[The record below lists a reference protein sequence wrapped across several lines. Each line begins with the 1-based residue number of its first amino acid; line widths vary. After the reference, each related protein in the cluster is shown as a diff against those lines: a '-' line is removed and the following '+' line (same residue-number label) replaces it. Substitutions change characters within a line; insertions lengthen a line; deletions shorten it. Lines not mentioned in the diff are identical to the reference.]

1 MSIKMKKLILL
12 LVFIPL
18 VSFGQK
24 NIIDV
29 DYVINNDNSVSFN
42 YKKYVVGSYLVIL
55 EFSNLSNTRVQRR
68 VSKILKNNSGSLFLK
83 LKPINDENSVGFQYQ
98 TMYFKGSINSKV
110 NEDYP
115 YILPFNK
122 GVKIT
127 PIDLYSLENRY
138 LNEEVPEGWK
148 SYSFTF
154 NEKKEVK
161 AIRKGIVIEIKNTYT
176 PDYSIEASFYSE
188 QNSISIEHI
197 DGTVAKYEG
206 FDKNTIQLQE
216 GETVYPQTT
225 LGQLVKYDKRDIY
238 RLYLTLYSYTTND
251 NITLFNL
258 NSSDDYG
265 ITYLTPKFYIRNSLE
280 ILKDNNEYI
289 VDFDEKTQFKE
300 MRKKE
305 IKKFKIQKK

>member
-1 MSIKMKKLILL
+1 MKKLILL
-12 LVFIPL
+12 LLFIPL
-18 VSFGQK
+18 ISFGQK

-42 YKKYVVGSYLVIL
+42 YKKNVVGSYLVIL
-55 EFSNLSNTRVQRR
+55 EFSNLSNTRAQRR

-83 LKPINDENSVGFQYQ
+83 LKPINDENSIGFQYR
-98 TMYFKGSINSKV
+98 TMYFKGSVNSKV

-122 GVKIT
+122 GDKIT
-127 PIDLYSLENRY
+127 PRDLYSIENRY

-197 DGTVAKYEG
+197 DGTVATYKG
-206 FDKNTIQLQE
+206 FDKNTIQLKE

-238 RLYLTLYSYTTND
+238 RLYLTLYSYTTKD
-251 NITLFNL
+251 NISLFNL

-265 ITYLTPKFYIRNSLE
+265 ITYLTPKFYVRNSLE
-280 ILKDNNEYI
+280 ILKDNNEYL

-305 IKKFKIQKK
+305 IKKFKINR

>member
-1 MSIKMKKLILL
+1 MKKLILL
-12 LVFIPL
+12 LLFIPL
-18 VSFGQK
+18 ISFGQT

-42 YKKYVVGSYLVIL
+42 YKKNVVGSYLVIL
-55 EFSNLSNTRVQRR
+55 EFSNLSNTRAQRR

-83 LKPINDENSVGFQYQ
+83 LKPINDENSIGFQYR
-98 TMYFKGSINSKV
+98 TMFFKGSVNSKV

-122 GVKIT
+122 GDKIT
-127 PIDLYSLENRY
+127 PRDLYSIENRY

-161 AIRKGIVIEIKNTYT
+161 AIRKGIVIEIKDTYT

-197 DGTVAKYEG
+197 DGTVATYKG
-206 FDKNTIQLQE
+206 FDKNTIQLKE

-238 RLYLTLYSYTTND
+238 RLYLTLYSYTTKD
-251 NITLFNL
+251 NISLFSL
-258 NSSDDYG
+258 SSSDDYG
-265 ITYLTPKFYIRNSLE
+265 ITYLTPKFYVRNSQE
-280 ILKDNNEYI
+280 ILKDNIPYI

-305 IKKFKIQKK
+305 IKKFKINK

>member
-1 MSIKMKKLILL
+1 MKKLILL
-12 LVFIPL
+12 LLFIPL
-18 VSFGQK
+18 ISFGQT

-42 YKKYVVGSYLVIL
+42 YKKNVVGSYLVIL
-55 EFSNLSNTRVQRR
+55 EFSNLSNTRAQRR

-83 LKPINDENSVGFQYQ
+83 LKPINDENSIGFQYR
-98 TMYFKGSINSKV
+98 TMYFKGSVNSKV

-122 GVKIT
+122 GHKIT
-127 PIDLYSLENRY
+127 PRDLYSIENRY

-161 AIRKGIVIEIKNTYT
+161 AIRKGIVIEIKDTYT

-197 DGTVAKYEG
+197 DGTVATYKG
-206 FDKNTIQLQE
+206 FDKNTIHLKE

-238 RLYLTLYSYTTND
+238 RLYLTLYSYTTKD
-251 NITLFNL
+251 NISLFSL

-265 ITYLTPKFYIRNSLE
+265 ITYLTPKFYVRNSQE
-280 ILKDNNEYI
+280 ILKDNIPYI

-305 IKKFKIQKK
+305 IKKFKINK

>member
-1 MSIKMKKLILL
+1 MKKLILL
-12 LVFIPL
+12 LLFIPL
-18 VSFGQK
+18 ISFGQK

-42 YKKYVVGSYLVIL
+42 YKKNVVGSYLVIL
-55 EFSNLSNTRVQRR
+55 EFSNLSNTRAQRR

-83 LKPINDENSVGFQYQ
+83 LKPINDENSIGFQYR
-98 TMYFKGSINSKV
+98 TMYFKGSVNSKV

-122 GVKIT
+122 GDKIT
-127 PIDLYSLENRY
+127 PRDLYSIENRY

-161 AIRKGIVIEIKNTYT
+161 AIRKGIVIEIKDTYT

-197 DGTVAKYEG
+197 DGTVATYKG
-206 FDKNTIQLQE
+206 FDKNTIQLKE

-238 RLYLTLYSYTTND
+238 RLYLTLYSYTTKD
-251 NITLFNL
+251 NISLFNL
-258 NSSDDYG
+258 NSSDDYE
-265 ITYLTPKFYIRNSLE
+265 ITYLTPKFYVRNSLE
-280 ILKDNNEYI
+280 ILKDNNEYL

-305 IKKFKIQKK
+305 IKKFKINR

>member
-1 MSIKMKKLILL
+1 MKKLIILL
-12 LVFIPL
+12 LFIPL
-18 VSFGQK
+18 FSFGQK

-42 YKKYVVGSYLVIL
+42 YKKNVVGSYLLIL
-55 EFSNLSNTRVQRR
+55 EFSNLSNTRAQRR

-83 LKPINDENSVGFQYQ
+83 LKPINDENSIGFQYR
-98 TMYFKGSINSKV
+98 TMYFKGDVNSKV

-122 GVKIT
+122 GDKIT
-127 PIDLYSLENRY
+127 PRDLYSIENRY

-161 AIRKGIVIEIKNTYT
+161 AIRKGIVIEIKDTYT

-197 DGTVAKYEG
+197 DGTVATYKG
-206 FDKNTIQLQE
+206 FDKNTIQLKE

-238 RLYLTLYSYTTND
+238 RLYLTLYSYTTKD
-251 NITLFNL
+251 NISLFNL

-265 ITYLTPKFYIRNSLE
+265 ITYLTPKFYVRNSLE
-280 ILKDNNEYI
+280 ILKDNNEYL

-305 IKKFKIQKK
+305 IKKFKINR

>member
-1 MSIKMKKLILL
+1 MKKLILL
-12 LVFIPL
+12 LVYIPL
-18 VSFGQK
+18 ISFGQK

-42 YKKYVVGSYLVIL
+42 YKKNVVGSYLVIL
-55 EFSNLSNTRVQRR
+55 EFSNLSNTRAQRR

-83 LKPINDENSVGFQYQ
+83 LKPINDENSIGFQYQ
-98 TMYFKGSINSKV
+98 TMYFKGSVNSKV

-122 GVKIT
+122 GDKIT
-127 PIDLYSLENRY
+127 PRDLYSIENRY

-161 AIRKGIVIEIKNTYT
+161 AIRKGIVIEIKDTYT

-197 DGTVAKYEG
+197 DGTVATYKG
-206 FDKNTIQLQE
+206 FDKNTIQLKE

-238 RLYLTLYSYTTND
+238 RLYLTLYSYTTKD
-251 NITLFNL
+251 NISLFNL

-265 ITYLTPKFYIRNSLE
+265 ITYLTPKFYVRNSLE
-280 ILKDNNEYI
+280 ILKDNNEYL

-305 IKKFKIQKK
+305 IKKFKINR

>member
-1 MSIKMKKLILL
+1 MKKLILL
-12 LVFIPL
+12 LLFIPL
-18 VSFGQK
+18 ISFGQT

-42 YKKYVVGSYLVIL
+42 YKKNVVGSYLVIL
-55 EFSNLSNTRVQRR
+55 EFSNLSNTRAQRR

-83 LKPINDENSVGFQYQ
+83 LKPINDENSIGFQYQ
-98 TMYFKGSINSKV
+98 TMYFKGSVNSKV

-122 GVKIT
+122 GDKIT
-127 PIDLYSLENRY
+127 PRDLYSIENRY

-154 NEKKEVK
+154 NEKKVVK
-161 AIRKGIVIEIKNTYT
+161 AIRKGIVIEIKDTYT

-197 DGTVAKYEG
+197 DGTVATYKG
-206 FDKNTIQLQE
+206 FDKNTIQLKE

-238 RLYLTLYSYTTND
+238 RLYLTLYSYTTKD
-251 NITLFNL
+251 NISLFSL

-265 ITYLTPKFYIRNSLE
+265 ITYLTPKFYVRNSQE
-280 ILKDNNEYI
+280 ILKDNIPYI

-305 IKKFKIQKK
+305 IKKFKINK

>member
-1 MSIKMKKLILL
+1 MKKLILL
-12 LVFIPL
+12 LLFIPL
-18 VSFGQK
+18 FSFGQK

-42 YKKYVVGSYLVIL
+42 YKKNAVGSYLVIL
-55 EFSNLSNTRVQRR
+55 EFSNLSNTRAQRR
-68 VSKILKNNSGSLFLK
+68 VSKILKNNYGSLFLK
-83 LKPINDENSVGFQYQ
+83 LKPINDENSIGFQYR
-98 TMYFKGSINSKV
+98 TMYFKGSVNSKV

-122 GVKIT
+122 GDKIT
-127 PIDLYSLENRY
+127 PRDLYSIENRY

-154 NEKKEVK
+154 NEKKEIK
-161 AIRKGIVIEIKNTYT
+161 AIRKGIVTEIKDTYT

-197 DGTVAKYEG
+197 DGTVATYKG
-206 FDKNTIQLQE
+206 FDKNTIQLKE

-238 RLYLTLYSYTTND
+238 RLYLTLYSYTTKD
-251 NITLFNL
+251 NISLFNL

-265 ITYLTPKFYIRNSLE
+265 ITYLTPKFYVRNSLE
-280 ILKDNNEYI
+280 ILKDNNEYL

-305 IKKFKIQKK
+305 IKKFKINR